1 MKKLT
6 IIFAFLLVAGFSY
19 TANAQV
25 VKKTGHAV
33 KKSATA
39 AGNKTAEMASKSKS
53 MVTDKVYKD
62 KMGPAGQTIYIDDD
76 SRYCWVD
83 KKGHRQ
89 YVTEAELR
97 PKVTDYRK
105 NYKGFF
111 KKLLW

>member
-6 IIFAFLLVAGFSY
+6 IIFAFVFAAGFAY
-19 TANAQV
+19 TGNAQV

-39 AGNKTAEMASKSKS
+39 VGNKTAEVASKSKS
-53 MVTDKVYKD
+53 MVTDKVYKG
-62 KMGPAGQTIYIDDD
+62 KMGPAGQTIYIDDH
-76 SRYCWVD
+76 SRYYWVD

-97 PKVTDYRK
+97 PKVKD
-105 NYKGFF
+105 
-111 KKLLW
+111 

>member
-53 MVTDKVYKD
+53 MVTDKVYKG
-62 KMGPAGQTIYIDDD
+62 KMGPAGQTIYIDDH
-76 SRYCWVD
+76 SRYYWVD

-97 PKVTDYRK
+97 PKVKD
-105 NYKGFF
+105 
-111 KKLLW
+111 

>member
-25 VKKTGHAV
+25 VKKTTHAV
-33 KKSATA
+33 KKGATA

-53 MVTDKVYKD
+53 MITDKVYKG
-62 KMGPAGQTIYIDDD
+62 KMGPAGQTIYIDDH
-76 SRYCWVD
+76 SRYYWVD

-97 PKVTDYRK
+97 PKVKD
-105 NYKGFF
+105 
-111 KKLLW
+111 